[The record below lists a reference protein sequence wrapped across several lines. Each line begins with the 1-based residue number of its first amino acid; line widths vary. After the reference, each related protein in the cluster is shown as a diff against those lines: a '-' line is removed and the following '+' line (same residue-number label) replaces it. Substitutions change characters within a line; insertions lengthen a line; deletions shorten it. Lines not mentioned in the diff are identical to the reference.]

1 MSRET
6 RAAFFCETFHEVNG
20 VALTAR
26 QLAAL
31 AERRE
36 CPMLAVHP
44 GLRLAQCT
52 SGSVTRLELPREW
65 ASFGVERD
73 LRYDLYLWRFLPML
87 RKELAAFRPEVVHV
101 TSPADFGQLG
111 AILAHEMG
119 IPLVASWHT
128 NIHQFG
134 GRRLKKL
141 LQYLPENAA
150 NHVAACAERVAL
162 RLILRFYK
170 IARAVLAP
178 TPEQV
183 AWLQEATGKPGFLMV
198 RGVDSELFHP
208 RHRTCEDGVLR
219 LGFVGRVTP
228 EKGVRL
234 FPRIEQALLD
244 SGLKRFEIVIIGDG
258 SERPWLESKLRK
270 GVFRGVLLG
279 DGLAEAYANL
289 DLFVFPSRTDT
300 FGNVVQ
306 EAAASGVPAVV
317 TTQGGPQSL
326 VVRDV
331 TGYAESTDE
340 SLMARVVQL
349 ALMPEK
355 LRRMGEAAR
364 ARVCNASWDAALA
377 PVFDAYRFCHTMRVG
392 QTRSPKLRA
401 IPLSLDQTA
410 R

>member
-1 MSRET
+1 
-6 RAAFFCETFHEVNG
+6 
-20 VALTAR
+20 
-26 QLAAL
+26 
-31 AERRE
+31 
-36 CPMLAVHP
+36 
-44 GLRLAQCT
+44 
-52 SGSVTRLELPREW
+52 
-65 ASFGVERD
+65 

-87 RKELAAFRPEVVHV
+87 RKELAAFRPEVIHV
-101 TSPADFGQLG
+101 TSPGDFGQLG
-111 AILAHEMG
+111 AILAHEMH

-134 GRRLKKL
+134 ERRLKKL
-141 LQYLPENAA
+141 LQFLPESGA
-150 NHVAACAERVAL
+150 NRVAASAERAAL

-178 TPEQV
+178 TRGQV
-183 AWLQEATGKPGFLMV
+183 AWLQEVTGKPGFLMV

-208 RHRTCEDGVLR
+208 RHRTCKDGVLR

-244 SGLKRFEIVIIGDG
+244 AGLKRFEIVIIGDG
-258 SERPWLESKLRK
+258 SERAWLGSKLRK

-279 DGLAEAYANL
+279 QELAEAYANL

-317 TTQGGPQSL
+317 TTEGGPQDL
-326 VVRDV
+326 VAREE
-331 TGYAESTDE
+331 TGYAESTE
-340 SLMARVVQL
+340 QAFVARVLEL
-349 ALMPEK
+349 AFKPER
-355 LRRMGEAAR
+355 LRKMGEAAR

-377 PVFDAYRFCHTMRVG
+377 PVFDAYRFCHTMPRSAA
-392 QTRSPKLRA
+392 RSPKLRA
-401 IPLSLDQTA
+401 IPSVQA
-410 R
+410 P